1 MVEAAVLAV
10 MQMLLHAKLIV
21 RVVLNL
27 NNETNFQEF
36 DMYLKSINHFKMKVI

>member
-21 RVVLNL
+21 RVVSYLK
-27 NNETNFQEF
+27 NETNFQEF
-36 DMYLKSINHFKMKVI
+36 DLYLKSINHFKLID